1 MPFKHKGHD
10 DYIRTMDAQQFG
22 GNAASGCWVTGSY
35 DGKLKVW
42 DPRQKRAASIADY
55 DAPLEAVKFLPGG
68 GMVAGG
74 GVSGNVKVWDMV
86 SGMKLSVDLHNH
98 QKSVS
103 CLALDGVGRRLLSG
117 SLDWHVKIYDLAS
130 FKVTHGL
137 KFPAPLLSLAI
148 SPDDSL
154 LVAGTSDCTLTLRR
168 RQPRKDGPDSFVAH
182 PRPPR
187 TGTLAYL
194 ARGGGRGSKLPAP
207 SNTVVGISQK
217 RLKPLKSYDKCLQQ
231 FKYREAL
238 DEALASNRIVV
249 VVSVIEELEYRRG
262 LVTALSGR

>member
-1 MPFKHKGHD
+1 MTFKHKGHN

-154 LVAGTSDCTLTLRR
+154 LVAGTSDCALTLRR
-168 RQPRKDGPDSFVAH
+168 RQPRKDSPDSFVAH
-182 PRPPR
+182 SRPPR

-194 ARGGGRGSKLPAP
+194 ARGGGRESKLPAP
-207 SNTVVGISQK
+207 SNTVVGVSQK

-249 VVSVIEELEYRRG
+249 VVSVLEELEYRRG
-262 LVTALSGR
+262 LVIALSGR